1 MSDFQ
6 SQYSKMINHI
16 DIYYFTKQQD
26 ESNKANFYEN
36 TENGNKLFMDRSS
49 ITNIIDNIWFI
60 ESGFTNRRTFLSSLF
75 RALDEPQES
84 DVWLCDE

>member
-49 ITNIIDNIWFI
+49 ITNIIDNI
-60 ESGFTNRRTFLSSLF
+60 
-75 RALDEPQES
+75 
-84 DVWLCDE
+84 